1 MKKPAV
7 FGKYVLLER
16 IGVGGMAEVFRARA
30 SGGDGRLVAIKR
42 ILPRVAEDPDFVRQF
57 LDEARRAA
65 QLSHASIAQ
74 IVDLGVV
81 EGACYL
87 ALDHVHGRDVRGIF
101 ERCRQLGDV
110 MPIAQACFLVMKVCE
125 GLDYAHN
132 KRDPSGRE
140 LVVLHRDV
148 SPPNILVSF
157 EGEVKLTDFGLAK
170 ALGAAGPAKRGYL
183 SPEQLRNDPGAPI
196 DRRSDVFSC
205 GVVLYELLT
214 GERLF
219 PGETDRAA
227 QLKVRSAEILAPSAY
242 NRKIPAELE
251 RIVMKALAI
260 APMDRY
266 PSALELHDELQ
277 AFVYTAGEFYSRKD
291 LGGWMKRTFGKE
303 LEHEIARL
311 EGYRQLV
318 LPAPPPARPATSPP
332 VAGDP
337 VAGSPALRAA
347 TASKPPRPMAQLL
360 KHTPPPVLGPRTP
373 PMPFIAAP
381 TPTAPE
387 SRLSVPQPTPTSPQ
401 AAPPAPTVV
410 GHAAAARLLPAPTAV
425 GHAAAAMPLSPPA
438 RAPGA
443 APPVARLDAL
453 AIGWEDDDVET
464 QIYADQDA
472 GLKHLA
478 VLPKASPREGSP
490 AATEPARAPW
500 GAQRPVEPA
509 ERSLG
514 EAELG
519 RTQRPVG
526 PAERALGEAELGRMQ
541 RPVGPAERALG
552 EAEPGRAQ
560 RGTQRPVG
568 PAERALG
575 EAESGRE
582 QRGTQRPAGI
592 QEVSL
597 ARTEPAR
604 AQRATQRR
612 DPDVP
617 AGWTEPAR
625 PPRATQRRDPE
636 VAAGATE
643 PARPP
648 WATQPPEVQ
657 DTTPDARAEFPSQ
670 ARETSPGA
678 AVVARDTRT
687 DPRAGRAPGARDT
700 TPDAGMERAPGAR
713 DTTPGAGMER
723 APGARD
729 TTPGAG
735 MERAPGARDTTPDA
749 GIERAA
755 GARDTTPD
763 AGMERAP
770 GARDTTPDAGM
781 ERAPRAR
788 DTTPDAGTERAPG
801 ARETTPDAGGEAAP
815 AVRSTQRNGSPGLR
829 QAGLADLRPEL
840 RPAAVADVRPA
851 AVVDVWPELRRE
863 HPAHGKP
870 ELRPELPADTRRD
883 ARSELRPEVSAD
895 AQSEPPAD
903 ARRDAQP
910 ELRSAA
916 LADAR
921 RDAPAERR
929 PEAREPAPRDARRE
943 PRGDPRRDVLPGASA
958 VPAAA
963 SGWDHPV
970 APATSPQA
978 PPPRFDL
985 HDGNEAARSRT
996 PGSRR
1001 RELSAASRLVSPA
1014 TPVSRALDPMASFGA
1029 RIVGAH
1035 GARSGRRAVFLLAIL
1050 GATIAVGLVIAI
1062 VALFG
1067 RPALP
1072 PPPVAP
1078 PAAKPILA
1086 DPSTGFDL
1094 YVAPA
1099 GLMHWKLDGEART
1112 DRLPSRIRGI
1122 AAGTH
1127 TVEIEPPAGFSS
1139 QVQHIDIEL
1148 GKAPRVEIKL
1158 QPISV
1163 VASFET
1169 TPPGATVSLIVDGK
1183 RQPIGPSPAKA
1194 PLDARSSYQVL
1205 FEKPGY
1211 VAVNRS
1217 ITFTGVAEE
1226 HIAVKLDKV
1235 SDKPASPPR

>member
-251 RIVMKALAI
+251 RNVKKALAN

-266 PSALELHDELQ
+266 PSAHELHDELQ
-277 AFVYTAGEFYSRKD
+277 AFVYSAGEFYSRKD

-526 PAERALGEAELGRMQ
+526 PAERALGEAE
-541 RPVGPAERALG
+541 
-552 EAEPGRAQ
+552 
-560 RGTQRPVG
+560 
-568 PAERALG
+568 
-575 EAESGRE
+575 SGRE

-729 TTPGAG
+729 TTP
-735 MERAPGARDTTPDA
+735 DA

-755 GARDTTPD
+755 RARDTTPD

-929 PEAREPAPRDARRE
+929 RRPSARRPRAPAPAR
-943 PRGDPRRDVLPGASA
+943 G
-958 VPAAA
+958 
-963 SGWDHPV
+963 
-970 APATSPQA
+970 
-978 PPPRFDL
+978 
-985 HDGNEAARSRT
+985 
-996 PGSRR
+996 
-1001 RELSAASRLVSPA
+1001 
-1014 TPVSRALDPMASFGA
+1014 
-1029 RIVGAH
+1029 
-1035 GARSGRRAVFLLAIL
+1035 GR
-1050 GATIAVGLVIAI
+1050 
-1062 VALFG
+1062 
-1067 RPALP
+1067 
-1072 PPPVAP
+1072 
-1078 PAAKPILA
+1078 
-1086 DPSTGFDL
+1086 
-1094 YVAPA
+1094 
-1099 GLMHWKLDGEART
+1099 
-1112 DRLPSRIRGI
+1112 
-1122 AAGTH
+1122 
-1127 TVEIEPPAGFSS
+1127 
-1139 QVQHIDIEL
+1139 
-1148 GKAPRVEIKL
+1148 
-1158 QPISV
+1158 
-1163 VASFET
+1163 
-1169 TPPGATVSLIVDGK
+1169 
-1183 RQPIGPSPAKA
+1183 
-1194 PLDARSSYQVL
+1194 
-1205 FEKPGY
+1205 
-1211 VAVNRS
+1211 
-1217 ITFTGVAEE
+1217 
-1226 HIAVKLDKV
+1226 
-1235 SDKPASPPR
+1235 

>member
-526 PAERALGEAELGRMQ
+526 PAERALGEAE
-541 RPVGPAERALG
+541 
-552 EAEPGRAQ
+552 
-560 RGTQRPVG
+560 
-568 PAERALG
+568 
-575 EAESGRE
+575 SGRE

-729 TTPGAG
+729 TTP
-735 MERAPGARDTTPDA
+735 DA

-755 GARDTTPD
+755 RARDTTPD

>member
-526 PAERALGEAELGRMQ
+526 PAERALGEAE
-541 RPVGPAERALG
+541 
-552 EAEPGRAQ
+552 
-560 RGTQRPVG
+560 
-568 PAERALG
+568 
-575 EAESGRE
+575 SGRE

-604 AQRATQRR
+604 AHRATQRR

-700 TPDAGMERAPGAR
+700 TP
-713 DTTPGAGMER
+713 
-723 APGARD
+723 
-729 TTPGAG
+729 GAG

-755 GARDTTPD
+755 RARDTTPD